1 MAMLYKSD
9 VNPGGPVLSYED
21 LARLFQRAETGRDAA
36 AAIAFARLPDAEKR
50 LARGLVSAFT
60 SKADSAPQPAWP
72 CRCTTLIL
80 PSGRWRGGCAAGRP
94 AREPQERRGE
104 APG

>member
-60 SKADSAPQPAWP
+60 SKADSAPQPAGLALSVYDP
-72 CRCTTLIL
+72 DPAVRALA
-80 PSGRWRGGCAAGRP
+80 WRM
-94 AREPQERRGE
+94 RRRQ
-104 APG
+104 ASS